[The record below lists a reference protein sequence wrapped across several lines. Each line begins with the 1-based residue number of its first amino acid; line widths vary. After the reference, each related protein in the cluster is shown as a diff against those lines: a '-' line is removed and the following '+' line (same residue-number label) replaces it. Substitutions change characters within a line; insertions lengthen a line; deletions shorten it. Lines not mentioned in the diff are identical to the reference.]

1 MDLPTLT
8 GTNPV
13 NQNTNLVS
21 QNTSTLSESNSP
33 EYTFLDWLSSVSGFN
48 FYKNL
53 FENKT
58 NYQGFAN
65 IMWRDP
71 KTGFSWVDLLKRSRL
86 GKTASDLTGSSEV
99 DIPDELV
106 EYFKQGLDMFDENVN
121 RQYEFNALE
130 SAKQREW
137 LELMSNT
144 QYQRAVADLK
154 EAGINPLLAFSG
166 GFHPATVSGGS
177 SASGS
182 LGNSNSLFGSLLS
195 GILGD
200 KKLTMQLL
208 TALAGIFRIFFLNK

>member
-1 MDLPTLT
+1 MDFPTLT

-13 NQNTNLVS
+13 NQNTNLAS
-21 QNTSTLSESNSP
+21 QDTSTLSDTNSP

-53 FENKT
+53 FDTET
-58 NYQGFAN
+58 NYKGFGN

-71 KTGFSWVDLLKRSRL
+71 KTGFSWVDLFNRSRL
-86 GKTASDLTGSSEV
+86 GKATSDLTGSSDV
-99 DIPDELV
+99 DIPDELLD
-106 EYFKQGLDMFDENVN
+106 YFKQGIDMFNENIN
-121 RQYEFNALE
+121 RQYEYNALE

-154 EAGINPLLAFSG
+154 EAGINPLLAFQG
-166 GFHPATVSGGS
+166 GFQPASVSGGAT
-177 SASGS
+177 ASGS